1 MLLYLGNDNKQSLF
15 YSVMLTK
22 SGLHNQS
29 SSAWSEIKPQETKLR
44 QKGIDLF
51 CLRRKFL
58 SNFVGRY
65 LEGKVEKFLLGQ
77 YRFWS

>member
-29 SSAWSEIKPQETKLR
+29 SSALSEIKPKETKLR
-44 QKGIDLF
+44 QKGTD
-51 CLRRKFL
+51 
-58 SNFVGRY
+58 FVS
-65 LEGKVEKFLLGQ
+65 V
-77 YRFWS
+77 